1 MRSIIY
7 LLKKLIRLLKVQI
20 IKKKNPDHPY
30 RILRA
35 DRGSGSG
42 KTNALLNL
50 IRFRKGNNH
59 EKDID
64 KIYLHVK
71 DPH

>member
-1 MRSIIY
+1 MRSIIF

-20 IKKKNPDHPY
+20 TKKKNPDHPY
-30 RILRA
+30 RILTA
-35 DRGSGSG
+35 DRGSESG

-50 IRFRKGNNH
+50 INH

-64 KIYLHVK
+64 KICLHVK